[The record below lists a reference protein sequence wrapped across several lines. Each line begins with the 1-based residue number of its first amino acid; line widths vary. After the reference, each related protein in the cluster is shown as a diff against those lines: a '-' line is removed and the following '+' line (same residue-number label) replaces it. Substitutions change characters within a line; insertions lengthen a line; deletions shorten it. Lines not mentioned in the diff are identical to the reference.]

1 MLVTSLTKYFTGA
14 GDVLAGAAIVNPQSP
29 WFERLRD
36 AVDRE
41 YEDVLWG
48 GDALLLARYCAD
60 FPARVQQINRTAE
73 QLCEFCR
80 SHPAVAEVYYPKYCT
95 PGNYAAVQRAGA
107 GYGGL
112 FSLLLRDPERDTQR
126 FFDSLQFCK
135 GPNLGTY
142 FSLCCP
148 FTLLAHFRELE
159 WAESCGVSRYLL
171 RFSVGLESAQDLI
184 ERLERALT
192 DLSCRGARC
201 K

>member
-1 MLVTSLTKYFTGA
+1 VLVTSLTKYFTGA

-48 GDALLLARYCAD
+48 GDALLLTRYCED

-73 QLCEFCR
+73 QLAEFCR

-95 PGNYAAVQRAGA
+95 AGNYAAVQREGA

-112 FSLLLRDPERDTQR
+112 FSLVLRDPERTTQR

-148 FTLLAHFRELE
+148 FTLLAHFQELE
-159 WAESCGVSRYLL
+159 WAEGCGVSRYLL
-171 RFSVGLESAQDLI
+171 RFSVGLESPSDLI
-184 ERLERALT
+184 GRLARALVE
-192 DLSCRGARC
+192 L
-201 K
+201 